1 MSKVLHIHAEQI
13 RSLDDIY
20 TLVES
25 YITDTTPLASRNL
38 DALSDVLCELPLEKI
53 VIHEKRRLKDILEK
67 GHDEYEDMTL
77 YYRLLD
83 VFVDLEGVDIE
94 LID

>member
-1 MSKVLHIHAEQI
+1 MSKILHIHAEQVQ
-13 RSLDDIY
+13 SLDDIY

-38 DALSDVLCELPLEKI
+38 DALSDVLRELPLEKI
-53 VIHEKRRLKDILEK
+53 VIHQKRHLKDILENA
-67 GHDEYEDMTL
+67 HDEDEEMTL

-83 VFVDLEGVDIE
+83 VFIDLEGVDIE